1 VLKSSVPVTGYAAA
15 MTAPSHDA
23 NELGGLLVLL
33 HGADAPVDTVEVIY
47 RVWRHRER
55 AHAADAEEHKRRGA
69 SITSYGPGK
78 AEPEPAE
85 YEETVRIWRARE
97 RVRVEHHGGERDG
110 YYAVTDGPL
119 WWMWDERNGAHS
131 NQDEP
136 SVGSGIGE
144 ELQIMLNPV
153 PLLSSLRFQPT
164 GSSKVG
170 GRPTISAHGSPRP
183 QDTRHGRAFE
193 LHELGTGADFYELE
207 IDRQLGVLL
216 AVTAIRDKQP
226 FHRITTLAVAFDQP
240 IPDETFRFEPPAGE
254 QIQSMWGEERVEHVT
269 LVEAQQRAPFTV
281 LMPDTVPA
289 NWQVQCRLIR
299 PSERPPSPMQI
310 GLIYH
315 SVDGHESISL
325 SQFPAG
331 GSDPYRELGD
341 GEGWETVTRRGIEM
355 KTRPARWG
363 QAQVE
368 LERDGT
374 FVHLMSDNLT
384 REQVPRSRPAC
395 DPRPAPAASNDPDDP
410 VCSPQSTDANTNRS
424 PPSGNRR
431 AACPGLIWARNLG
444 LAAEGSPPVRFESW
458 SRHSARVSLHGRTQE
473 PAWQVRQGAST
484 RASGST
490 SCGKSSYRPAP

>member
-1 VLKSSVPVTGYAAA
+1 MLKSSVPVSGYAAA

-23 NELGGLLVLL
+23 VELGALLVLL
-33 HGADAPVDTVEVIY
+33 HGADAPVGTVEVIY
-47 RVWRHRER
+47 RLWRHRER
-55 AHAADAEEHKRRGA
+55 AHAAFLADAEEQKRRGA

-85 YEETVRIWRARE
+85 SEETVRIWRAGE

-119 WWMWDERNGAHS
+119 WWMWDERSGAHS
-131 NQDEP
+131 NQDDP

-144 ELQIMLNPV
+144 ELQIMPNPV

-164 GSSKVG
+164 GSSV
-170 GRPTISAHGSPRP
+170 
-183 QDTRHGRAFE
+183 
-193 LHELGTGADFYELE
+193 
-207 IDRQLGVLL
+207 
-216 AVTAIRDKQP
+216 
-226 FHRITTLAVAFDQP
+226 
-240 IPDETFRFEPPAGE
+240 RFEPPAGE
-254 QIQSMWGEERVEHVT
+254 QIQSRWGEERVEHVT

-310 GLIYH
+310 GLIYC
-315 SVDGHESISL
+315 STDGHESISL

-331 GSDPYRELGD
+331 GSNPYRELGD
-341 GEGWETVTRRGIEM
+341 GEGWETITRAGIELN
-355 KTRPARWG
+355 TRPARWG

-384 REQVPRSRPAC
+384 RDQVLTIAAGL
-395 DPRPAPAASNDPDDP
+395 RPAP
-410 VCSPQSTDANTNRS
+410 
-424 PPSGNRR
+424 
-431 AACPGLIWARNLG
+431 
-444 LAAEGSPPVRFESW
+444 
-458 SRHSARVSLHGRTQE
+458 
-473 PAWQVRQGAST
+473 
-484 RASGST
+484 ST
-490 SCGKSSYRPAP
+490 SSI

>member
-1 VLKSSVPVTGYAAA
+1 
-15 MTAPSHDA
+15 MTAPSEHASADA
-23 NELGGLLVLL
+23 VELGALLVLL
-33 HGADAPVDTVEVIY
+33 HGADAPVDTVEAIY
-47 RVWRHRER
+47 RLWRHRER
-55 AHAADAEEHKRRGA
+55 AHAAFLADAEQQKRRGA
-69 SITSYGPGK
+69 SITLYGPGK

-85 YEETVRIWRARE
+85 QEETVRIWRAGE
-97 RVRVEHHGGERDG
+97 RARVEHHGGERDG
-110 YYAVTDGPL
+110 YYAVADGPL

-131 NQDEP
+131 NQDDP

-164 GSSKVG
+164 GSSEIA
-170 GRPTISAHGSPRP
+170 GRPTISTHGIPRP
-183 QDTRHGRAFE
+183 QDTHHGRAFE
-193 LHELGTGADFYELE
+193 LDELGTSADFYELE
-207 IDRQLGVLL
+207 VDRQLGVLL
-216 AVTAIRDKQP
+216 AVTAIRAKQP
-226 FHRITTLAVAFDQP
+226 FHRITTLAAAFDQP
-240 IPDETFRFEPPAGE
+240 IPKETFRFEPPAGE

-281 LMPDTVPA
+281 LMPDSVPA

-315 SVDGHESISL
+315 STDGHESISL

-331 GSDPYRELGD
+331 GSNPYRELGD
-341 GEGWETVTRRGIEM
+341 GEGWETVTRGGIEM

-384 REQVPRSRPAC
+384 RDQVLTIAAGL
-395 DPRPAPAASNDPDDP
+395 RPAP
-410 VCSPQSTDANTNRS
+410 
-424 PPSGNRR
+424 
-431 AACPGLIWARNLG
+431 
-444 LAAEGSPPVRFESW
+444 
-458 SRHSARVSLHGRTQE
+458 
-473 PAWQVRQGAST
+473 
-484 RASGST
+484 ST
-490 SCGKSSYRPAP
+490 SSI

>member
-1 VLKSSVPVTGYAAA
+1 MTG
-15 MTAPSHDA
+15 PSDDPRVDRA
-23 NELGGLLVLL
+23 DLGALLVVL
-33 HGADAPVDTVEVIY
+33 HSADAPRGRVEVTY
-47 RVWRHRER
+47 RVWRHQER
-55 AHAADAEEHKRRGA
+55 LHAAFTANAQEQKRRGA
-69 SITSYGPGK
+69 SITLYGPGK
-78 AEPEPAE
+78 AEPVPAE
-85 YEETVRIWRARE
+85 YEETVRIWRAGE

-131 NQDEP
+131 NQDDP

-164 GSSKVG
+164 GSSEVA
-170 GRPTISAHGSPRP
+170 GRPTISAHGIRRP
-183 QDTRHGRAFE
+183 QDTRHGPAFE

-207 IDRQLGVLL
+207 VDRQLGVLL

-240 IPDETFRFEPPAGE
+240 IADETFRFEPPAGE
-254 QIQSMWGEERVEHVT
+254 EIQSRWGEERVEHVT

-299 PSERPPSPMQI
+299 PSERPPSPTQI
-310 GLIYH
+310 GLIYC
-315 SVDGHESISL
+315 STDGHESISL

-331 GSDPYRELGD
+331 GSTPYRELGD
-341 GEGWETVTRRGIEM
+341 GEGWETVTRGGIEM

-374 FVHLMSDNLT
+374 FVHVMSDNLT
-384 REQVPRSRPAC
+384 RDQVLTIAAGL
-395 DPRPAPAASNDPDDP
+395 RPAP
-410 VCSPQSTDANTNRS
+410 
-424 PPSGNRR
+424 
-431 AACPGLIWARNLG
+431 
-444 LAAEGSPPVRFESW
+444 
-458 SRHSARVSLHGRTQE
+458 
-473 PAWQVRQGAST
+473 
-484 RASGST
+484 ST
-490 SCGKSSYRPAP
+490 SSI